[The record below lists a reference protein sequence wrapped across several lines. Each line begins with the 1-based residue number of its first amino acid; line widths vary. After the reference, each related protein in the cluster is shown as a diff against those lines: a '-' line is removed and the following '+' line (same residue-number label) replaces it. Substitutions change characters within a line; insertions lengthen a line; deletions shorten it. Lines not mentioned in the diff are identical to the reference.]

1 MPLEIRAIEPGEFE
15 DMRRTMGLVFG
26 FDPPEGDSRFKRV
39 LPLDRTRCVFD
50 DGEIVA
56 TSGAFTMTMSVPGS
70 EVPCGGTVAVAV
82 LPSHRRQGLL
92 RQMMRAHLDD
102 VREREEPIAALWA
115 SDSAIYG
122 RFGYGCASLCHEV
135 EIEADHAAWNRLA
148 PDQGG
153 ARFITRAEALKLAP
167 PLYDRLRQV
176 IPGFFGRSP
185 EWWEDRPLRDSEAY
199 RDGGTALRYI
209 AVDGEDGIDGFAT
222 FRTKAKWE
230 THGAGHV
237 MIKDLFAAVPA
248 AWSGIWSLIVNQD
261 LIESIHAVARPTWD
275 PIFDLLAG
283 TRRAKATRIDALWVR
298 VMDIPTALEA
308 RSYSAPVDV
317 VLGVSDPFGDMS
329 GSYRLH
335 ADADGAACLPTSD
348 DPTIWL
354 DLEDLSSAY
363 LGHARFRELARSGR
377 VTGDPASITALDTAF
392 SWDPGP
398 WCPEIF

>member
-1 MPLEIRAIEPGEFE
+1 
-15 DMRRTMGLVFG
+15 
-26 FDPPEGDSRFKRV
+26 
-39 LPLDRTRCVFD
+39 
-50 DGEIVA
+50 
-56 TSGAFTMTMSVPGS
+56 
-70 EVPCGGTVAVAV
+70 
-82 LPSHRRQGLL
+82 
-92 RQMMRAHLDD
+92 
-102 VREREEPIAALWA
+102 
-115 SDSAIYG
+115 
-122 RFGYGCASLCHEV
+122 
-135 EIEADHAAWNRLA
+135 
-148 PDQGG
+148 
-153 ARFITRAEALKLAP
+153 
-167 PLYDRLRQV
+167 
-176 IPGFFGRSP
+176 
-185 EWWEDRPLRDSEAY
+185 
-199 RDGGTALRYI
+199 
-209 AVDGEDGIDGFAT
+209 
-222 FRTKAKWE
+222 
-230 THGAGHV
+230 

-335 ADADGAACLPTSD
+335 ADADRAACLPTSD

>member
-1 MPLEIRAIEPGEFE
+1 
-15 DMRRTMGLVFG
+15 
-26 FDPPEGDSRFKRV
+26 
-39 LPLDRTRCVFD
+39 
-50 DGEIVA
+50 
-56 TSGAFTMTMSVPGS
+56 
-70 EVPCGGTVAVAV
+70 
-82 LPSHRRQGLL
+82 
-92 RQMMRAHLDD
+92 MMRAHLDD

-122 RFGYGCASLCHEV
+122 RFGYGCASLCHEI

-148 PDQGG
+148 PEPGR
-153 ARFITRAEALKLAP
+153 ARFITRAEALELAP
-167 PLYDRLRQV
+167 PLYDRLRRV
-176 IPGFFGRSP
+176 IPGFFARSP
-185 EWWEDRPLRDSEAY
+185 EWWEDRPLRDSESY

-222 FRTKAKWE
+222 FRTKARWDM
-230 THGAGHV
+230 HGAGHV
-237 MIKDLFAAVPA
+237 VVKDLFAATPE

-261 LIESIHAVARPTWD
+261 LIESIHTEARPTWD

-298 VMDIPTALEA
+298 VMDIPAALEA
-308 RSYSAPVDV
+308 RSYSAPANV

-335 ADADGAACLPTSD
+335 ADADGAECVTTSD

-354 DLEDLSSAY
+354 DLEDLSSGY